1 MEVVEAEQSDL
12 ESFFAYLEN
21 QLSENGNGEIPLF
34 QPMSREQ
41 KGVPKPTK
49 DKFTQGFVHPFGS
62 FGWRKLWVAKDPS
75 GSIKGHI
82 DLRHNGDESRSHRVL
97 LGMGVDATCRK
108 QGLGQK
114 LINVA
119 ISFCEDKAEIDWLD
133 LCVLSGNT
141 PAKNLYLKVGF
152 SVVGEYKDQY
162 RIDGLS
168 VSETA
173 MTKHVTSHT
182 QQSIS

>member
-1 MEVVEAEQSDL
+1 MEVVEAAKSDL
-12 ESFFAYLEN
+12 ESFFTYLES

-41 KGVPKPTK
+41 KEIPESTRQ
-49 DKFTQGFVHPFGS
+49 KFTNGFSHSFGES
-62 FGWRKLWVAKDPS
+62 GWRKLWVVKDTS

-82 DLRHNGDESRSHRVL
+82 DLRHHTDGSRSHRVL
-97 LGMGVDATCRK
+97 LGMGVDLSCRK

-114 LINVA
+114 LIDIVVR
-119 ISFCEDKAEIDWLD
+119 FCEEKEEIDWLD
-133 LCVLSGNT
+133 LCVLSENF
-141 PAKNLYLKVGF
+141 PAKNLYLKTGF
-152 SVVGEYKDQY
+152 SVVGEFKDQY

-173 MTKHVTSHT
+173 MTKYVKNYA
-182 QQSIS
+182 